1 MLSLNYTSH
10 SKVEEVYMS
19 MLKVADNHHSMESI
33 GNLWSNCATQL
44 IQRFL
49 CMYIFLPARLSFEQP
64 TATSMPPRHHGRLL
78 ASHWLR
84 HLVGL
89 GRDSRPTDMLALAA
103 STDYF
108 IHIFRKPSPLPI
120 IYP

>member
-1 MLSLNYTSH
+1 
-10 SKVEEVYMS
+10 MS
-19 MLKVADNHHSMESI
+19 NVKWQI
-33 GNLWSNCATQL
+33 IITQL
-44 IQRFL
+44 AIYGPIVQFNSSKASYV
-49 CMYIFLPARLSFEQP
+49 CTCIFLPARLSYAQP

-103 STDYF
+103 STDVFYTY
-108 IHIFRKPSPLPI
+108 IPRTITIAHYLSH
-120 IYP
+120 